1 LGGSSLSFGYNVR
14 GIGRSFIK
22 RTSIANSRDGTICK
36 TLTHTLIMTVSV
48 TEVGQPFPADQAKR
62 ILIVED
68 EQLIADA
75 IALALSAENYAVTTI
90 SNGRDALNALVPTTI
105 DAQKSLPPYDL
116 LILDLMLPH
125 VHGLDVC
132 RQLRRTG
139 NSIPILILSAK
150 SSETDRVVGL
160 EVGADDY
167 LVKPFGMRELLARCR
182 ALLRRPQGSSLV
194 VAETILQ
201 FRDLKLHVQEHR
213 IFVGEDELTLPPKEF
228 RLLEVFM
235 RSPRQVFGREQLLHK
250 IWGADYSSETKTVD
264 VHIRWL
270 REKLESDPGNPKYI
284 ITVRGFGYR
293 LG

>member
-1 LGGSSLSFGYNVR
+1 
-14 GIGRSFIK
+14 
-22 RTSIANSRDGTICK
+22 
-36 TLTHTLIMTVSV
+36 MTVSV

-68 EQLIADA
+68 EQLIAEA
-75 IALALSAENYAVTTI
+75 IALALSAENYAVTTMN
-90 SNGRDALNALVPTTI
+90 NGRDALNALVPTTI
-105 DAQKSLPPYDL
+105 DAQKIAPRYDL
-116 LILDLMLPH
+116 LILDLMLPY

-132 RQLRRTG
+132 RQLRSKG
-139 NSIPILILSAK
+139 NPIPILILSAK

-182 ALLRRPQGSSLV
+182 ALLRRPQGSSLL

-213 IFVGEDELTLPPKEF
+213 IFVGEDELILPPKEF